1 MRFTGTTKQKYCEKM
16 ATSDDEAAYRTVI
29 RFCVELVM
37 TPVETQRNLKSVER
51 HANVSRALVY
61 KWHGRFSKGW
71 SENPDSS
78 KRGRPKNDEDSIVL
92 KVRDFTKSYCLQ

>member
-37 TPVETQRNLKSVER
+37 TPFEN
-51 HANVSRALVY
+51 
-61 KWHGRFSKGW
+61 SK
-71 SENPDSS
+71 
-78 KRGRPKNDEDSIVL
+78 
-92 KVRDFTKSYCLQ
+92 KVKIS